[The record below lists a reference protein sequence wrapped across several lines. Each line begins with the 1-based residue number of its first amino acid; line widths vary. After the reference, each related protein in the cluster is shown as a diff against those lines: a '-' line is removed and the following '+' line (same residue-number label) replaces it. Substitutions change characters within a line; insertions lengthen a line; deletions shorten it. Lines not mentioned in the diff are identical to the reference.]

1 MTPIDIK
8 DLVTEQMS
16 GVIVLPVQEGQV
28 TEAETVPAFE
38 DDEPSL
44 EQDISL
50 APVIMTNDEENKI
63 KTASLESESSH
74 RVQVKLDLQDASLY
88 QEGQDPEGGI
98 GVAFDEDSSL
108 ERDVALAPVILSNDE
123 GGAFED
129 QKDILASD
137 SCQEVQIK
145 LDLHDETTS
154 LFYDYKENLKSDPT
168 LKEV

>member
-50 APVIMTNDEENKI
+50 APVILSNDEENK
-63 KTASLESESSH
+63 KDSPTSDSSQL
-74 RVQVKLDLQDASLY
+74 VQVKLDLQDTSLY
-88 QEGQDPEGGI
+88 HEGVE
-98 GVAFDEDSSL
+98 VSASNEEDSNL
-108 ERDVALAPVILSNDE
+108 EKDIALAPMILSNAE

-129 QKDILASD
+129 QKDILTSE
-137 SCQEVQIK
+137 SCQEVQVK